1 MYTPRF
7 PLLPGTPDDDNR
19 DYLPERIYHSD
30 IVVNENGNNSQ
41 PYPVRLL
48 EFHGI
53 VTEDGEEDTWF
64 VYVPSTYDSSR
75 KTPLV
80 VSLHGGMM
88 TGWGQCIYTSW
99 TMMAERD
106 GFLVLFPNAH
116 EKRVWRVQWG
126 KWDTV
131 PSPDPASGDLDA
143 PVAGEDITQNHDA
156 NMILALIEKMKREY
170 NVDEGRIFLQGM
182 SMGNLM
188 TSCFARNYAS
198 LLAGAA
204 GSGCATFPNLLF
216 GEDGRI
222 INRGGHTAIWQSRP
236 ENNDIPNDLAEQK
249 NVNRK
254 NRLYWM
260 RINECEPIPQ
270 ISIVGENNFAFY
282 RGRKADLVYL
292 DIKNRDHG
300 QTLDDASLVWDY
312 LFSGIRREPDGT
324 IVRTE
329 PACPRVGDKAAF
341 AVIPGIRTAW
351 FRNRAVPTEAA
362 PVLWKKLKYHGLNG
376 GIRVR
381 GEYVCVPLSFLAEV
395 FGASRETGEDGASC
409 VMTLRDGR
417 VLQFARGSIACVIDG
432 HVRSMYCEALH
443 REGELLVS
451 AEWFCR
457 YLFGWHVSVCDGVLY
472 AADHF
477 NELSV
482 YLADLIRDILEGRP
496 VPENFED
503 LLPEKENTKP

>member
-1 MYTPRF
+1 MYKPKF
-7 PLLPGTPDDDNR
+7 PLIPGTPDDDNR

-41 PYPVRLL
+41 PWPERLL

-64 VYVPSTYDSSR
+64 VYVPSSYDPGR

-80 VSLHGGMM
+80 VSLHGGLM

-106 GFLVLFPNAH
+106 GFIVLFPNAH
-116 EKRVWRVQWG
+116 DNRVWCVRWG

-131 PSPDPASGDLDA
+131 ESPDPTSGDFDCK
-143 PVAGEDITQNHDA
+143 VAGDDITKNHDA

-170 NVDEGRIFLQGM
+170 NIDEGRIFMQGM

-188 TSCFARNYAS
+188 TAMFARDYAYM
-198 LLAGAA
+198 LAGAA
-204 GSGCATFPNLLF
+204 GSGCGTFPNLLY
-216 GEDGRI
+216 DGNGKI
-222 INRGGHTAIWQSRP
+222 INKGGHTAIWQSRP
-236 ENNDIPNDLAEQK
+236 ENNDIPDDVREQK

-260 RINECEPIPQ
+260 RINECSPIPE
-270 ISIVGENNFAFY
+270 ISIVGENNLAFY
-282 RGRKADLVYL
+282 KGKKADLVYL

-300 QTLDDASLVWDY
+300 QTLDDASLIWDY
-312 LFSGIRREPDGT
+312 LFSGVRREPDG
-324 IVRTE
+324 IIAYTE
-329 PACPRVGDKAAF
+329 PACPRTGDRAAF
-341 AVIPGIRTAW
+341 AVIPGNRNAW
-351 FRNRAVPTEAA
+351 AGNRVHGMKAA

-376 GIRVR
+376 GTKVR
-381 GEYVCVPLSFLAEV
+381 GEYTCVPLSFLAEV
-395 FGASRETGEDGASC
+395 FGAACTWQEDGAAC
-409 VMTLRDGR
+409 VMTLQDGR

-443 REGELLVS
+443 REGDLLVS
-451 AEWFCR
+451 VEWFCR
-457 YLFGWHVSVCDGVLY
+457 YLFNWTVSACDGVVY

-477 NELSV
+477 NELSM
-482 YLADLIRDILEGRP
+482 YMADLIRDLLEGHP
-496 VPENFED
+496 VPENFEA
-503 LLPEKENTKP
+503 LMP